1 MMTFNNKVYN
11 VLKWVALIL
20 LPALS
25 TLIMTLGDIWAIP
38 YKEQIALTITAI
50 DTFLG
55 AILAISS
62 ASYKGEGK
70 LAIEPGSDDCVVVLN
85 NEDSLE
91 KAQKAGKILLSVET
105 VDAIA
110 DDKE

>member
-1 MMTFNNKVYN
+1 MTFNNKVYN
-11 VLKWVALIL
+11 VMKWIALIL

-25 TLIMTLGDIWAIP
+25 TLVMSLGDIWAIP

-50 DTFLG
+50 DTFIG

-70 LAIEPGSDDCVVVLN
+70 LAIEPGSEECVVLLN
-85 NEDSLE
+85 NDDALA

-105 VDAIA
+105 VDQVAEEAI
-110 DDKE
+110 K

>member
-1 MMTFNNKVYN
+1 MMFSNKVYN
-11 VLKWVALIL
+11 VMKWIALIL

-25 TLIMTLGDIWAIP
+25 TLIMSIGDIWAIP
-38 YKEQIALTITAI
+38 YKEQIALTITAV

-70 LAIEPGSDDCVVVLN
+70 LAIEPGSEECVVLLN
-85 NEDSLE
+85 NDESLA

-105 VDAIA
+105 VDDIVGEEN
-110 DDKE
+110 K

>member
-1 MMTFNNKVYN
+1 MTFNNKVYN

-70 LAIEPGSDDCVVVLN
+70 LAIDPGSDDCVVVLN

-105 VDAIA
+105 VDAVA

>member
-1 MMTFNNKVYN
+1 MTFNNKVYN
-11 VLKWVALIL
+11 VMKWIALIL

-25 TLIMTLGDIWAIP
+25 TLIMSLGDIWAIP

-70 LAIEPGSDDCVVVLN
+70 LAIEPGSEECVVLLN
-85 NEDSLE
+85 NDDTLT

-105 VDAIA
+105 M
-110 DDKE
+110 DKAVEEATK

>member
-1 MMTFNNKVYN
+1 MFSNKVYN
-11 VLKWVALIL
+11 VMKWIALIL

-25 TLIMTLGDIWAIP
+25 TLIMSIGDIWAIP
-38 YKEQIALTITAI
+38 YKEQIALTITAV

-70 LAIEPGSDDCVVVLN
+70 LAIEPGSEECVVLLN
-85 NEDSLE
+85 NDESLA

-105 VDAIA
+105 VDDIVGEEN
-110 DDKE
+110 K